1 MKLEDLIKEKHTSFT
16 EGEIAIARYLL
27 NHTDDIPKMNIN
39 QLAKNS
45 LTSKSSVL
53 RLAQKLGFSGF
64 TELKNFL
71 KWGNFFSENPITHSE
86 LGDLISESI
95 NKTIENFKSMNLDNI
110 HQAID
115 ESEHIYLIGTG
126 LSQQSMAA
134 QMQRI
139 FLGLGKEMQVLP
151 IGMQTT
157 LYQIMIERM
166 GEKDLLIVF
175 SGSGNNPVL
184 KEELTTPILKNVK
197 ILGITSNGNSW
208 LANQSTYSIKANFN
222 IDHSISNLI
231 SLSSPFNVIIEL
243 LAYSYIKYKNL

>member
-1 MKLEDLIKEKHTSFT
+1 MKFEDLIKENYTSFT
-16 EGEIAIARYLL
+16 EGDIAIAKYLL
-27 NHTDDIPKMNIN
+27 NNTEIIPKMSIN

-53 RLAQKLGFSGF
+53 RFAQKLGFSGF
-64 TELKNFL
+64 TEMKNFL
-71 KWGNFFSENPITHSE
+71 KWGNFFSENSITHSE
-86 LGDLISESI
+86 LGDLLNESI
-95 NKTIENFKSMNLDNI
+95 YKTIENFKSLNLDNI

-126 LSQQSMAA
+126 LSQQGMAA

-151 IGMQTT
+151 IGLQTT

-166 GEKDLLIVF
+166 NEHDLLIVF
-175 SGSGNNPVL
+175 SGSGNNPIL
-184 KEELTTPILKNVK
+184 KEELSTPILKNVK
-197 ILGITSNGNSW
+197 ILGITSNSNNW
-208 LANQSTYSIKANFN
+208 LANHSTFSIPAYVDMDNQ
-222 IDHSISNLI
+222 ISNLLSI
-231 SLSSPFNVIIEL
+231 SSPFNVIIEL

>member
-1 MKLEDLIKEKHTSFT
+1 MKLEDLIKEKYTSFT

-27 NHTDDIPKMNIN
+27 NHTEEIPKLNIN

-53 RLAQKLGFSGF
+53 RFAQKLGFSGF

-71 KWGNFFSENPITHSE
+71 KWGNFFSENPITYSE
-86 LGDLISESI
+86 LGDLLGESI
-95 NKTIENFKSMNLDNI
+95 HKTIENFKSMNLDNI

-115 ESEHIYLIGTG
+115 ECEHIYLIGTG
-126 LSQQSMAA
+126 LSQQGMAA

-151 IGMQTT
+151 IGMQAT
-157 LYQIMIERM
+157 LYQLMIERM

-175 SGSGNNPVL
+175 SGSGNNPIL

-197 ILGITSNGNSW
+197 ILAITSNGENW
-208 LANQSTYSIKANFN
+208 LANHSTFSITAQVNLGN
-222 IDHSISNLI
+222 TISNLI
-231 SLSSPFNVIIEL
+231 SIASPFNVIIEM